1 MTAVPDLQ
9 RKRPYKARPSRRVSE
24 PTRPFAIRL
33 GGEQADWLDHYLADL
48 GDFSSKTQKL
58 SAFVAAAVERESGI
72 SGEPA
77 VMNQPVAMD
86 ALKDELEHL
95 LKRDLKKWLMRL
107 LNDRDRV
114 EAVQT
119 AHSSMSDGGS
129 VDDALIN
136 NILQGFESEF

>member
-1 MTAVPDLQ
+1 MTAVSDLE

-33 GGEQADWLDHYLADL
+33 SGEQADWLDQYLADL
-48 GDFSSKTQKL
+48 GDFASKTQKL
-58 SAFVAAAVERESGI
+58 SAFVATAIERESGI
-72 SGEPA
+72 SGERA
-77 VMNQPVAMD
+77 EVNRPVAMD
-86 ALKDELEHL
+86 ELKDELEHL

-107 LNDRDRV
+107 LNDRERV

-119 AHSSMSDGGS
+119 AHSSMSDGGA

-136 NILQGFESEF
+136 NILQGFESEY